1 MKKIKVFVLADN
13 PLAPSGVAG
22 QTRYMIEALLKTG
35 KFSFVCFG
43 GAIKHQKY
51 DPIKI
56 DQYGDDWVI
65 YPVDGYGNQEQ
76 VRTLIQTQKPDI
88 MWIMTDPRFWGW
100 LWEIENEIRSVM
112 PIVYYHV
119 WDNFPAPMFNKG
131 YYQSNDKIVC
141 ISKVTH
147 EIVKTVAPDVKS
159 IYLPHAVDGEL
170 FKPLQRSVRKRIRV
184 DLSLI
189 HI

>member
-13 PLAPSGVAG
+13 PLAPSGVAT
-22 QTRYMIEALLKTG
+22 QTRYMIESLLKTG

-43 GAIKHQKY
+43 GAIKHNNY

-56 DQYGDDWVI
+56 EQYGEDWII
-65 YPVDGYGNQEQ
+65 YPVNGYGNQDQ
-76 VRTLIQTQKPDI
+76 VRTLIQSHKPDM

-119 WDNFPAPMFNKG
+119 WDNYPYPKFNKR
-131 YYQSNDKIVC
+131 YYLSNDFIAT
-141 ISKVTH
+141 ISKVTDDV
-147 EIVKTVAPDVKS
+147 VKNVAPEVEREKE
-159 IYLPHAVDGEL
+159 YLTL
-170 FKPLQRSVRKRIRV
+170 
-184 DLSLI
+184 
-189 HI
+189 